1 MNQGLISTPIDALMG
16 KVPGLVITQAG
27 GSVLGTPTVRVRGTS
42 SLSGGS
48 DPLVIIDGIFSD
60 MATFQ
65 SLPVSDIKEVSLLK
79 DASET
84 AQYGSRG
91 AAGVIEVATK
101 KGKAEKFHIAYSGT
115 IGFESIYKNIE
126 MLNASDFRSAAKAMG
141 KDITDMGYDT
151 DFTKVPTRTGYV
163 HNHHIAF
170 GGGSEIA
177 NYRVSMGVQDH
188 RTVIKHN
195 RYRNY
200 SAKIDVTQMAF
211 ENRLTVDLGVFG
223 SLQKDDYV
231 PFPQKLFYSAATF
244 NPTFADGK
252 NASGGYDNV
261 PEAQWISN
269 PNALMDVQ
277 DDANNAHVNA
287 HLRAKVNLG
296 YGLTLQAFGSFSYN
310 NIHSGHYYPTYVT
323 GDGEA
328 YRREMKNEEQL
339 GNLSLNWDKRMG
351 KHHLTMLFLSEA
363 RKTSQKG
370 FYTTATKFSTDAFG
384 YDNLSAGAIRPWD
397 GTNSF

>member
-1 MNQGLISTPIDALMG
+1 MSGNQEAMLSA
-16 KVPGLVITQAG
+16 
-27 GSVLGTPTVRVRGTS
+27 VRVRGTT
-42 SLSGGS
+42 SLTGGN
-48 DPLVIIDGIFSD
+48 DPLVIIDGV
-60 MATFQ
+60 Q
-65 SLPVSDIKEVSLLK
+65 SDIMSLFTIYPADIESFTILK

-261 PEAQWISN
+261 PEAQWIKQSQRSHGRAGRCEQC
-269 PNALMDVQ
+269 PCQCAS
-277 DDANNAHVNA
+277 ARYGEFR
-287 HLRAKVNLG
+287 LRSDIA
-296 YGLTLQAFGSFSYN
+296 GL
-310 NIHSGHYYPTYVT
+310 
-323 GDGEA
+323 
-328 YRREMKNEEQL
+328 
-339 GNLSLNWDKRMG
+339 W
-351 KHHLTMLFLSEA
+351 LFLVQQHS
-363 RKTSQKG
+363 
-370 FYTTATKFSTDAFG
+370 
-384 YDNLSAGAIRPWD
+384 
-397 GTNSF
+397 